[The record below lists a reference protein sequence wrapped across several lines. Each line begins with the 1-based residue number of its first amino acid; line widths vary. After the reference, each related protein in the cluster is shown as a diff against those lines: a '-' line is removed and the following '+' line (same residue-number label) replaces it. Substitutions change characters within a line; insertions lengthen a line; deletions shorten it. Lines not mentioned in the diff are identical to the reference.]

1 MIGNKF
7 VMNKLLFDIY
17 KVNKQSKY
25 IGAMGPLVCRFV
37 NVMKRKTI
45 TIVISFLFNCH
56 MLVCI
61 FANNNSNINS
71 FKLHL

>member
-7 VMNKLLFDIY
+7 VINKLLFDIY
-17 KVNKQSKY
+17 EVNKQPKY
-25 IGAMGPLVCRFV
+25 RGAMGPLVCRFV
-37 NVMKRKTI
+37 NVMIRKTI
-45 TIVISFLFNCH
+45 TIVISFLFNYH